1 METLKNDETFALAT
15 VLSKLRLASY
25 SIDKGEATCTLSIR
39 RNSPSIKLKSNE
51 GDLFSLNV
59 NVSMTAGTLDYS
71 LSQSIEE
78 IGDVGDVPKEFFTL
92 AANKLS
98 REIESVYEKCR
109 TVGCDVFGVRER
121 LIKYEKRRLKEKQD
135 TVFQNTRIQV
145 SVHFENVR

>member
-1 METLKNDETFALAT
+1 MPPPIP
-15 VLSKLRLASY
+15 V
-25 SIDKGEATCTLSIR
+25 
-39 RNSPSIKLKSNE
+39 PSVTKTNE

-59 NVSMTAGTLDYS
+59 DLTVSAGILDYS

-78 IGDVGDVPKEFFTL
+78 IGDVGDVPKEFFTF

-98 REIESVYEKCR
+98 GEIESVYEKCR
-109 TVGCDVFGVRER
+109 AVGCDVFGVRER

-145 SVHFENVR
+145 SVRFENVR